1 MLMKP
6 VKLPKEQR
14 EIITENIRA
23 YFEAER
29 GETIGH
35 LAADNLLEFFLK
47 ELGPA
52 IYNGALSDCRTLT
65 LQRMQ
70 ALEDDIYALE
80 WQKR

>member
-1 MLMKP
+1 MQP
-6 VKLPKEQR
+6 VKLPKEQCDM
-14 EIITENIRA
+14 ITDNIRT
-23 YFEAER
+23 YFETER

-35 LAADNLLEFFLK
+35 LAAENLLEFFLK

-70 ALEDDIYALE
+70 ALEEDIYALE
-80 WQKR
+80 WRKR

>member
-1 MLMKP
+1 MKP

-14 EIITENIRA
+14 DMINDNIRA

-52 IYNGALSDCRTLT
+52 IYNGALSDCRTLVG
-65 LQRMQ
+65 QRMQ
-70 ALEDDIYALE
+70 ALEEDIYALE
-80 WQKR
+80 WIKR

>member
-1 MLMKP
+1 MKP
-6 VKLPKEQR
+6 IKLPKEQR
-14 EIITENIRA
+14 DLITENIRV

-52 IYNGALSDCRTLT
+52 IYNGALSDCRTLAV
-65 LQRMQ
+65 QRMQ
-70 ALEDDIYALE
+70 SLEEDIYALE
-80 WQKR
+80 WKKR

>member
-1 MLMKP
+1 MKP

-14 EIITENIRA
+14 EMITDNIRA
-23 YFEAER
+23 YFEVER

-35 LAADNLLEFFLK
+35 LAADNLLEFFMK

-52 IYNGALSDCRTLT
+52 IYNGALSDCRTLA

-70 ALEDDIYALE
+70 ALEEDIYALE
-80 WQKR
+80 WHKR